1 MWPTLEWQWRFF
13 SPLSYYTWYKRY
25 GTERISHNAN
35 HTLPR
40 IVSKGTPSLR
50 RVRLSQGEGHRA
62 PPQPALSLSTSRRPG
77 QWQAWPPVTVQ
88 WLLDNPG
95 PTRSLESQRGPP
107 NPCKVS
113 PPTTSSTS
121 LGHTKD
127 KGFASTRQTSLVK
140 VHLEIPRFLGL
151 RGKGAA
157 DGVLG
162 GGNRKDS
169 GPTSL
174 NRTPARHGPLQLNH
188 ALGERVRGRWAVLFG
203 LAIRL
208 VS

>member
-1 MWPTLEWQWRFF
+1 MTGIITVALMWPTLEWQWRFF

-95 PTRSLESQRGPP
+95 PTRSIMFLFYYFNIITINCYYDWLER
-107 NPCKVS
+107 CYMILTREVIWWDADVS
-113 PPTTSSTS
+113 KIIESVVW
-121 LGHTKD
+121 K
-127 KGFASTRQTSLVK
+127 
-140 VHLEIPRFLGL
+140 I
-151 RGKGAA
+151 
-157 DGVLG
+157 
-162 GGNRKDS
+162 N
-169 GPTSL
+169 
-174 NRTPARHGPLQLNH
+174 
-188 ALGERVRGRWAVLFG
+188 
-203 LAIRL
+203 
-208 VS
+208 